1 MMTSPSLFSL
11 SSARVLAFAKDW
23 SLDSLDAAT
32 MQALRERIRSLGA
45 ELLVVTDRGT
55 WAFCPEDDGC
65 EYRDRIAGD
74 LATASTLMGARSG
87 ADAVFVIDGA
97 RVVRVGH
104 GSPHLM
110 AALDA
115 AAELLITRRLI
126 AQAPPVPF
134 ASLHRWMEQAS

>member
-11 SSARVLAFAKDW
+11 PSARVLAFAKDW
-23 SLDSLDAAT
+23 SLESLDAAT
-32 MQALRERIRSLGA
+32 VQALRERIRSLGA
-45 ELLVVTDRGT
+45 ELLVVTEHGN
-55 WAFCPEDDGC
+55 WSFCPEDDVC

-74 LATASTLMGARSG
+74 LATASTLFAARSG
-87 ADAVFVIDGA
+87 TDAVFVIDGA

-104 GSPHLM
+104 GSRDLI

-115 AAELLITRRLI
+115 AAELLVTRRLL
-126 AQAPPVPF
+126 AQAPPMPF

>member
-1 MMTSPSLFSL
+1 LFSL

-32 MQALRERIRSLGA
+32 VQALRERIRCLGA
-45 ELLVVTDRGT
+45 ELIVVTARGS
-55 WAFCPEDDGC
+55 WSFGPGDEAC

-74 LATASTLMGARSG
+74 LATATTLFQARSG

-97 RVVRVGH
+97 HVVRVGH
-104 GSPHLM
+104 GASGLM
-110 AALDA
+110 PALDA
-115 AAELLITRRLI
+115 AAELLVTRRLI
-126 AQAPPVPF
+126 AQAPPTPF